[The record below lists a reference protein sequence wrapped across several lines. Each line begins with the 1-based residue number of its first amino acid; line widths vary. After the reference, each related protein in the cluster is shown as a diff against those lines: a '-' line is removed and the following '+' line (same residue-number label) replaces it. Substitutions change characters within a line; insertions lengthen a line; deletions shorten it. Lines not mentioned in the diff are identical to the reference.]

1 MINHAA
7 LQTDF
12 YKLFHKDAYHP
23 AITEVYSNFTSRSNK
38 HSNVPNNTEVAFV
51 GLQYFILDYLIEE
64 WNTTFFNIPK
74 EEAIGNFKRIADACL
89 GLDYDASHFEELHD
103 LGYLPIKIKALPEG
117 TMVPY
122 QVAPM
127 TFVNTVPGFQWLSNY
142 IETAMSTENWPIQT
156 SCTTSVAYM
165 RNFKKYLELTGGP
178 IELLP
183 FFCHDFS
190 MRGMFGRS
198 AAAMSGFGHLAS
210 GFAGTDTIP
219 SILFAEKYY
228 GADVTKE
235 LVGVSVPATE
245 HSTATSYIASM
256 SDEQGITKTE
266 AEIEYVRYL
275 FTKVPTGILSHVSD
289 SYDFFKFVTEGLP
302 VLKGEIMARDGILT
316 VRPDSGD
323 PVDILC
329 GTGIDNSPSG
339 KGLVECLWDIFGGTV
354 TDKGFK
360 LLDEHIS
367 CIYGDAITLDRQV
380 QICERLMA
388 KGFVPKVILGI
399 GSYSFQFVTRDAHG
413 SAVKATNVVKAGED
427 RAIFKDPK
435 TDPGKKS
442 AKGLLR
448 IEREGG
454 KLVMYDQQT
463 REQEEQGLLETVFLD
478 GKLLRRTTLVEIRTR
493 IAEQL

>member
-1 MINHAA
+1 
-7 LQTDF
+7 
-12 YKLFHKDAYHP
+12 
-23 AITEVYSNFTSRSNK
+23 
-38 HSNVPNNTEVAFV
+38 
-51 GLQYFILDYLIEE
+51 
-64 WNTTFFNIPK
+64 
-74 EEAIGNFKRIADACL
+74 
-89 GLDYDASHFEELHD
+89 
-103 LGYLPIKIKALPEG
+103 
-117 TMVPY
+117 
-122 QVAPM
+122 
-127 TFVNTVPGFQWLSNY
+127 
-142 IETAMSTENWPIQT
+142 
-156 SCTTSVAYM
+156 
-165 RNFKKYLELTGGP
+165 
-178 IELLP
+178 
-183 FFCHDFS
+183 
-190 MRGMFGRS
+190 
-198 AAAMSGFGHLAS
+198 
-210 GFAGTDTIP
+210 
-219 SILFAEKYY
+219 
-228 GADVTKE
+228 
-235 LVGVSVPATE
+235 
-245 HSTATSYIASM
+245 
-256 SDEQGITKTE
+256 
-266 AEIEYVRYL
+266 
-275 FTKVPTGILSHVSD
+275 
-289 SYDFFKFVTEGLP
+289 
-302 VLKGEIMARDGILT
+302 MARDGILT